1 MCATWTA
8 DGPPWPLV
16 YFLRGELT
24 PALRQKEGPT
34 AERDEG
40 MLLGGKRLLYL
51 GFWRLLYLKTKLE
64 V

>member
-1 MCATWTA
+1 MVHH
-8 DGPPWPLV
+8 GPQ
-16 YFLRGELT
+16 FTFFGELT